1 MKKKEENFTGFKA
14 SGVLMLLIV
23 PIVLI
28 AIVYGI
34 YNIAISEV
42 ISEGLMVGLIIFLVL
57 VFFAFAVLSII
68 GFVGFYNN
76 KANY

>member
-28 AIVYGI
+28 AII
-34 YNIAISEV
+34 RSD
-42 ISEGLMVGLIIFLVL
+42 
-57 VFFAFAVLSII
+57 
-68 GFVGFYNN
+68 
-76 KANY
+76 